1 MSLLGK
7 LFYLN
12 AINIIEIVK
21 SIASEQL
28 NVMSIVW
35 IINCCNIQGCN
46 LLYEDTYEPTL
57 KNVIHMNSNTNL
69 AFISI
74 CVIKFQKQKQ
84 TNVLDYEYLL
94 QNVLMYHYSVC
105 NKLNKWQNHCVNDII
120 LFRKIKSTQKLLMTI
135 FSNKKSNLKTNLHLW
150 MHI

>member
-1 MSLLGK
+1 MANTS
-7 LFYLN
+7 
-12 AINIIEIVK
+12 NIIFGDYFNKLLVK
-21 SIASEQL
+21 C
-28 NVMSIVW
+28 NVPFRQVV
-35 IINCCNIQGCN
+35 
-46 LLYEDTYEPTL
+46 L
-57 KNVIHMNSNTNL
+57 
-69 AFISI
+69 SI